1 MLSSTSMDSG
11 HVTMATINSAPSS
24 RYSSRRGPMKATLRP
39 SGVPVDP
46 LTTKSTMMLMGHRR
60 SRSLNEIGVVSREND
75 LYTKPIEVSQPL
87 KREPLNTER
96 LRAITQQTRTATV
109 SINDHG
115 LVVLKFAK
123 SVNKTPEIME
133 ISSDGQQVNIFF
145 FTLLNILL
153 TLDKDLSLGRTL

>member
-1 MLSSTSMDSG
+1 MSSDGMLSSTSMDSG

-60 SRSLNEIGVVSREND
+60 SRSLNEIGVVSSGHD
-75 LYTKPIEVSQPL
+75 LHTKPIKVSQPP

-115 LVVLKFAK
+115 LVVLKFTK
-123 SVNKTPEIME
+123 SVNRIPEIME
-133 ISSDGQQVNIFF
+133 ISSDGQQVSIFLSPLSKYITNI
-145 FTLLNILL
+145 
-153 TLDKDLSLGRTL
+153 R

>member
-60 SRSLNEIGVVSREND
+60 SRSLNEIGVVNSGHD
-75 LYTKPIEVSQPL
+75 LHTKPIKVSQAP
-87 KREPLNTER
+87 KKEPLNTER

-115 LVVLKFAK
+115 LVVLKFTK
-123 SVNKTPEIME
+123 SVNRIPEIME
-133 ISSDGQQVNIFF
+133 ISSDGQQVSIFLSPLSKYITNI
-145 FTLLNILL
+145 
-153 TLDKDLSLGRTL
+153 R

>member
-39 SGVPVDP
+39 LGVPVDP

-75 LYTKPIEVSQPL
+75 LYTKPTEVSQPL

-145 FTLLNILL
+145 FYSIKYIINI
-153 TLDKDLSLGRTL
+153 R